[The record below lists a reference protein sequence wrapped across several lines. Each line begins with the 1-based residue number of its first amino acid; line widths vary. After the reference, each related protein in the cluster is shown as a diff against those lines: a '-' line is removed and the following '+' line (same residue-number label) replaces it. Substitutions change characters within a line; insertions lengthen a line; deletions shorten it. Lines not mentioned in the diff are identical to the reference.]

1 MTPEEAMQALE
12 TWKRRDAEHLAERD
26 RAIRAAREAGVN
38 IRQIALKSGISRTT
52 IYKVLP
58 PSEREREM
66 NELVTEKV
74 SENYQ
79 PRPGEM
85 STRQFW
91 IAYPAH
97 VSAYGHA
104 SDRIA
109 RAAGRGKTKKAA
121 LADAEKSGS

>member
-1 MTPEEAMQALE
+1 MTDRHVKQSFTVRPPA
-12 TWKRRDAEHLAERD
+12 DVRD
-26 RAIRAAREAGVN
+26 RLDARIAATGAKRNTFISDAIAEK
-38 IRQIALKSGISRTT
+38 L
-52 IYKVLP
+52 
-58 PSEREREM
+58 EREQQM
-66 NELVTEKV
+66 SLVTEKV

-85 STRQFW
+85 GTRSFW

-109 RAAGRGKTKKAA
+109 RATGRGETKKAA
-121 LADAEKSGS
+121 LADAERQS